1 MLQKV
6 DVVVFDFDGT
16 LSALDSNVEF
26 AKYVARRD
34 LQPWLFAPMVL
45 AGAIGKR
52 FNRGGLWWRQTMRR
66 FITSRMVKKYADDFI
81 REHKQNRFGWAK
93 EQVAAERAA
102 GRKVVLIS
110 AAPDYLIPG
119 LVRDIKFDAVMC
131 SQMES
136 ARPWRYKF
144 LCWGANKVRAL
155 DAWATENKYIPR
167 VVRSYSDSR
176 ADMPMMN
183 IADEAVWV
191 DPKTG
196 LRKASC

>member
-1 MLQKV
+1 MLQKI

-26 AKYVARRD
+26 AKYVARRQ
-34 LQPWLFAPMVL
+34 LRPWLFAPMVL
-45 AGAIGKR
+45 AGSVGK
-52 FNRGGLWWRQTMRR
+52 FLNPAGLWWRQTIRR
-66 FITSRMVKKYADDFI
+66 FMTPKMVKKYAADFI

-110 AAPDYLIPG
+110 ASPDYLLPG
-119 LVRDIKFDAVMC
+119 LVRDIKFDAVIC
-131 SQMES
+131 SQMDA
-136 ARPWRYKF
+136 ARPWKYKF

-176 ADMPMMN
+176 ADMPMMD